1 MPSDDLEIMLR
12 RVTMRGSVELA
23 AGRNHPRSVKQQA
36 LRPAQSDLVDDRR
49 GRGVVLERFQA
60 VGHYLGASERDALP
74 AGAGR
79 MTERGRGRPRAAG
92 IHGGGED
99 RPRRHREH
107 SVRCHRTLRGRYEL
121 QLRRAASWRVVLPAQ
136 TDPCRRSWGGVQVDY
151 PVLAPA
157 GSRAQVD
164 PDVAGNGYA
173 AAEGE
178 LACVLL
184 LERRA
189 RVLMLA

>member
-1 MPSDDLEIMLR
+1 
-12 RVTMRGSVELA
+12 
-23 AGRNHPRSVKQQA
+23 
-36 LRPAQSDLVDDRR
+36 
-49 GRGVVLERFQA
+49 
-60 VGHYLGASERDALP
+60 
-74 AGAGR
+74 
-79 MTERGRGRPRAAG
+79 
-92 IHGGGED
+92 
-99 RPRRHREH
+99 
-107 SVRCHRTLRGRYEL
+107 
-121 QLRRAASWRVVLPAQ
+121 SWRVVLPAQ

-189 RVLMLA
+189 RGLMLAVQDGMVDGGPAARSAGVVLTWYSFRRVGENAGRWDDATSRRPLVPGPGSAGPTFRGSVEGCEWAKQLERREETEHPVSATPEPRGTDRRYLNV